1 MDGLLREKPIRLDD
15 LEEKNLYFWKHSYF
29 FGGGSSHTFWM
40 SRVFTFG
47 GGKNAKRISKD
58 PPMEKFGEPQNP
70 AIFEGPGFLE

>member
-1 MDGLLREKPIRLDD
+1 MI
-15 LEEKNLYFWKHSYF
+15 WKKKTSIFGNTHIF